1 MSKLLSILVAALF
14 ATVSAGSFAAS
25 HGGAMKD
32 DKKIKVELKIAR
44 VEWGNDRSLVMALEP
59 MLEEVADRAS
69 RLGRESSLSAPL
81 GG

>member
-1 MSKLLSILVAALF
+1 MSGLAN
-14 ATVSAGSFAAS
+14 SARDLTKSG
-25 HGGAMKD
+25 
-32 DKKIKVELKIAR
+32 DKKIKVELKLAR
-44 VEWGNDRSLVMALEP
+44 IEWGNDRSLVMALEP